1 MAERTAILRVG
12 GLGTVT
18 LSLCDCSAVVPVF
31 ISASHR
37 ILKVKAMPTM
47 TQTRP
52 KGLVGMFA
60 GSRKE
65 TRQG

>member
-1 MAERTAILRVG
+1 
-12 GLGTVT
+12 
-18 LSLCDCSAVVPVF
+18 VPVF
-31 ISASHR
+31 ICASHR
-37 ILKVKAMPTM
+37 ILKVKAMPTIR
-47 TQTRP
+47 QTRP